1 MDAIDR
7 FTAPTGVIFHAS
19 SMRSTGAIK
28 RGRIYWTMVSSVLW
42 DQAMR
47 RAAFALRFRQRLVER
62 TFILSTSPPP
72 QTDTKV

>member
-1 MDAIDR
+1 MPSSV
-7 FTAPTGVIFHAS
+7 TA
-19 SMRSTGAIK
+19 
-28 RGRIYWTMVSSVLW
+28 IYWTMVSSVLW

-62 TFILSTSPPP
+62 TFILSTSLPP